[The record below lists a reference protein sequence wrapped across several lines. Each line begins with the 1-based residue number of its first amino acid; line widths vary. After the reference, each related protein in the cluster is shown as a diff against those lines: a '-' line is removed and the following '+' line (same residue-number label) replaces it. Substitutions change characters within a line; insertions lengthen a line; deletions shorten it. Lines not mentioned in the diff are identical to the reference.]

1 MLTAITHK
9 ISPRISECELTFLE
23 RTSIDLDVAESQH
36 EGYCAT
42 LEDLGVSVIRLD
54 GNDDYPDS
62 VFVEDTAVVV
72 DEIAVICRPGA
83 PSRRGETGLI
93 ERELAKYR
101 ETVRIPAPATIDGG
115 DVLRIGKRVFVGLSR
130 RTNAKGIEELD
141 RILSPHGYHVT
152 GIETAASLHL
162 KSACTAINDETL
174 IVNPAWLA
182 TECLKGFKFIHTAR
196 GEDAAANV
204 LRIGSTV
211 CVQAGFPRAAE
222 MIEALG
228 EKVRIIDTSELGKA
242 EAGLTCSSIVFDANH

>member
-83 PSRRGETGLI
+83 QSRRGETGLI

-152 GIETAASLHL
+152 GIDTAASLHL